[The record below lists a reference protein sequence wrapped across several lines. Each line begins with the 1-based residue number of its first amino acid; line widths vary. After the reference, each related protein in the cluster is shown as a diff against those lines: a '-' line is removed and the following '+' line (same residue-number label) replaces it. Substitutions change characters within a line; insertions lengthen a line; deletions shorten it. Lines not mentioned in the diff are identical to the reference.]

1 MRIGAAGLV
10 LAWMAVLSCY
20 DIRHRRLPNLLTLPG
35 GMAILVG
42 AALAGRGVPA
52 LAGAAVLTGVYLLV
66 HLMAPTAMGGGDVKL
81 AIGLGWAGRL
91 LRRRRVVPGG
101 DHRTTADSGGRGVQ
115 WRAHRAARSVDV
127 GGDGGCG
134 RAGRVGLTR
143 PRSDRSAVGSGGAQ
157 PQHVGR

>member
-66 HLMAPTAMGGGDVKL
+66 HLVAPTAMGGGDVKL
-81 AIGLGWAGRL
+81 AIGLGGLAGSFGVDVWFL
-91 LRRRRVVPGG
+91 AA
-101 DHRTTADSGGRGVQ
+101 TTAPLLTAVLGVCSGVRTVPHGPSMSV
-115 WRAHRAARSVDV
+115 ATAA
-127 GGDGGCG
+127 
-134 RAGRVGLTR
+134 ATGL
-143 PRSDRSAVGSGGAQ
+143 AVLG
-157 PQHVGR
+157 